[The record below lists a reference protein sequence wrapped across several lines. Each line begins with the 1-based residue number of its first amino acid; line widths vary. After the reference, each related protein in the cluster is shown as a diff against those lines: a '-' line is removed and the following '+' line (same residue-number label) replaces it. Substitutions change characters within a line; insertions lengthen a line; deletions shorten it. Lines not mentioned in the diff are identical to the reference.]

1 MWSWW
6 VAAGSHRQA
15 PCHVAAA
22 AACCTTQQQQ
32 PAASGPHLLLPPTP
46 VCVCVLQMKPETRL
60 SLSWDCD
67 EQLFRKELED
77 SDDMRL
83 SIRLF
88 NKCLGDKK
96 QFCSDV
102 PPGHALAKQ
111 CLEEH
116 REELSDGCR
125 WGWRWLGCGRGKGGL
140 FCTASSYA
148 CVQQLHGWMPAP
160 ACAGKQLML

>member
-1 MWSWW
+1 
-6 VAAGSHRQA
+6 
-15 PCHVAAA
+15 
-22 AACCTTQQQQ
+22 
-32 PAASGPHLLLPPTP
+32 
-46 VCVCVLQMKPETRL
+46 MKPETRL
-60 SLSWDCD
+60 QLSWDCD

-125 WGWRWLGCGRGKGGL
+125 WVCAVGCGRVLALHRLLPSLLPTHALVDVCMCMCSQKGN
-140 FCTASSYA
+140 
-148 CVQQLHGWMPAP
+148 
-160 ACAGKQLML
+160 CAGTPC